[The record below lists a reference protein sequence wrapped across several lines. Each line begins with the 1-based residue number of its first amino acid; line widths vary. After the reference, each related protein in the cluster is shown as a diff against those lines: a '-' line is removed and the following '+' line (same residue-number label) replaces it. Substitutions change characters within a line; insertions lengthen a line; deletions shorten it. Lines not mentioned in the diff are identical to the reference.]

1 VESCCCHGSK
11 RSDGTPLLS
20 EAESEHEAEVTDG
33 STEGKPPKKFW
44 GRNVV
49 KLLAQIGKHTV
60 RKERKG
66 KAEEKE
72 AGEMYEKKVVKIS
85 ADITQRQQQYDAL
98 S

>member
-1 VESCCCHGSK
+1 M
-11 RSDGTPLLS
+11 S
-20 EAESEHEAEVTDG
+20 ETEADHEAEVTDG

-49 KLLAQIGKHTV
+49 KLLAQIGKHCV
-60 RKERKG
+60 RKEKKG

-72 AGEMYEKKVVKIS
+72 ASELYEKKVTKIS